1 MKKYLR
7 VFLALTEMIFFSS
20 YSFAAFHFTDPNENF
35 LYQKNIFSFYPVN
48 NGNTLSATINAD
60 KLGVCINGTSPII
73 TFTATNG
80 TAPYVFT
87 YKINNGALQ
96 TITSESGKNTASI
109 HVPTNT
115 AGIFNY
121 VLVSISDATPIT
133 QNISNQQVTV
143 TVGNIPSVDFTF
155 SDENCAG
162 KNITFTP
169 INLPAGAD
177 YSFMWEF
184 GDNTT
189 STDSVAHHIFM
200 TAIGNGTQT
209 FTVKLTVTD
218 NLTACTNSK
227 QKTITLSQHPD
238 PKLETSAESD
248 TLNGQVTF
256 MSCSK
261 VATEFVFTNP
271 NENNPYIVNYTIDW
285 GDGSPIFSEST
296 WSLLTHTYNL
306 GMNTLKYTVQG
317 QNGCSVTKEY
327 KIFVGSNPAGG
338 ILSPGNTDIC
348 VNEQLT
354 FPIAGIQNNPPG
366 TIYMVSFNDGT
377 PEEVFYDNTRT
388 QITHTFTN
396 GSCGTYSYDG
406 RNYYPNSFMVSMTA
420 KNPCSPSG
428 TSSAVTPIYVSI
440 PPEANFN
447 ANNSTCVNTDFFI
460 QNTSRRGYVASS
472 SGCTSGDKFVWSIS
486 PTEGVTVV
494 SGSLGNTRGLNDE
507 QYSSWISGSDN
518 VILRFANPGNYTI
531 KIKIANRCGASDTT
545 QTICVEPVVTPSF
558 TLDKNKGCA
567 PFTVKVNNT
576 TDTTKLCSNPSY
588 NWTVG
593 YQPANCGTT
602 SSFDYVDHTSTSSK
616 NPHIT
621 FNNPGIYTLTMNV
634 YTNCS
639 VQTVSQQVTVTRPP
653 LVSIGNIP
661 DFCGSAEISPIAT
674 IQTCIPA
681 TDSVSY
687 EWSFAG
693 GTPASSTAA
702 SPGKITYSSPG
713 NYTVSLTVKNGC
725 GSTVATKTFK
735 INVVPQITNT
745 ELSQTICSGDSS
757 QSVPL
762 TSTVPGTTFSWTAQ
776 ASTGITG
783 FISSGTSN
791 TIPAQN
797 IITSANVSG
806 NVTYSI
812 VPKVGTC
819 TGDTVRYVINVYPRP
834 YFTKQPVSSILCKDG
849 AATLLSVS
857 FSKGEGTFS
866 FQWYSNNVKSTSG
879 GTPIPGAVD
888 SVYTPSTSTVGTT
901 YYYCIIEFSSGYCR
915 EIISDIATVTV
926 NEPPQITQQPL
937 ASQKICVGGSLPQPL
952 KVKYSGGAGP
962 SFQWYS
968 NNVDSNV
975 GGTAIS
981 GANDSIF
988 TSSSF
993 TATGT
998 FYFYVTITFSGNNCD
1013 PVTSETAKVEVIPDP
1028 SIAQQPLASQTI
1040 CQNSIAEELSVK
1052 VTGGI
1057 GKYAYQ
1063 WYQNTTNSN
1072 SGGSIIPNANDSIYM
1087 PSTTNTGTLYYYC
1100 EITQPNG
1107 PGCNAVSNTSQ
1118 VIVKEGPAI
1127 TEQPSS
1133 LVVCKNEISPKL
1145 VVSWK
1150 NGVGIP
1156 SYQWFSNTLNS
1167 NTGGT
1172 LIPTATDSVYMPS
1185 TAVVGTIYYY
1195 CVISFSSG
1203 GCSELVSNPAA
1214 VTVNQFPVI
1223 SDINVSICS
1232 GQSFNIIP
1240 ENSGSN
1246 IVPTGTT
1253 YTWSMPAISPS
1264 NSITGASA
1272 QSNPQPQ
1279 VSQTLTN
1286 ITTSIAIVT
1295 YTVKPSANGCDGAEF
1310 KISVTVYPAAHIEAN
1325 VHNITC
1331 NGANDG
1337 MISLTI
1343 TGGVPFATGDPYQI
1357 TWNGPNG
1364 FTSHNANIS
1373 NLSAGD
1379 YQLQVLDAGGCPYQ
1393 ATYTIIE
1400 PEKIKISGITQKNV
1414 SCYGNADGEISFN
1427 VSGGTGNYVYSWTK
1441 DGTPFTG
1448 TNHLTALQA
1457 GTYAVSVTDGNAC
1470 APQSEEFTIIEPL
1483 PLTVSLSD
1491 KKNVLCYGDATGS
1504 IDVEVTGGTKA
1515 EITSGDYDYYYSWTG
1530 PENYTSNN
1538 KNLTNLKAGD
1548 YFLTVRDASNC
1559 TVTSDAFTVTQ
1570 PQELIVSATSTA
1582 ITCFGDD
1589 NASITLNVTGGVEP
1603 YSVQW
1608 SNYGEGMVQENL
1620 SPGTYDITVT
1630 DNNGCQKSLQ
1640 VIIPEPFRFSVK
1652 PVVKQIS
1659 CYGANDGSIKLNFV
1673 GGMPPISFAWDDDPN
1688 AGVDRNQLKP
1698 GVYTVRIHDAQPC
1711 DIIRSFTIIEP
1722 QPLTVSAQVK
1732 DATDCQNV
1740 NSGSILLAV
1749 TGGRPP
1755 YKYEWSN
1762 GMTTQ
1767 NILNVPPGNYSVLV
1781 TDSFGCNVTVQHSIQ
1796 RQLPL
1801 YVQVNSDIEFDCLT
1815 KNIIQVNQA
1824 TVTGGVPPY
1833 QISWS
1838 SGTISGANNEIMT
1851 TGQNGLVFV
1860 HVTDAL
1866 QCEITTSINIQI
1878 PEQGIS
1884 YQLLDCNQRSYQFN
1898 ALIPIEKADYIYS
1911 WDFGDGGVSDIKN
1924 PQYNFSKPGNY
1935 TVKLKV
1941 QNAECSLYY
1950 EKTIS
1955 VEAPPV
1961 LSLDKEPIFCIGDS
1975 LLLHVSGADY
1985 YRWNDGST
1993 ADNLL
1998 IVKPGT
2004 YSVEGT
2010 SKAGCS
2016 SILTFM
2022 ASYFDL
2028 FHYTIQTDQEMVTD
2042 RQPTIEFWSEDTSNA
2057 IYYWD
2062 FGDGYKTQGN
2072 HVSHSYIISRDGYYE
2087 VNLQVINPNGC
2098 REYATKRI
2106 WIGAPTLPNT
2116 ITPNGDGKNDLLLKG
2131 FHIQVFNRNG
2141 LLLFD
2146 GREGWDAT
2154 YKGKP
2159 VSEGTYFY
2167 VLMYAT
2173 PKGLKFASNFVTVI
2187 R

>member
-1 MKKYLR
+1 MKKYLHL
-7 VFLALTEMIFFSS
+7 FLILSEMIFFSFH
-20 YSFAAFHFTDPNENF
+20 SFAACQYSEPPGNF
-35 LYQKNIFSFYPVN
+35 LYRKNTFSLNRVTN
-48 NGNTLSATINAD
+48 DNSLSATITANKPGA
-60 KLGVCINGTSPII
+60 CINTTSPII
-73 TFTATNG
+73 TFTGANG
-80 TAPYVFT
+80 TPPYTFS
-87 YKINNGALQ
+87 YKINNGYLQ
-96 TITSESGKNTASI
+96 TITSVSGNSAI
-109 HVPTNT
+109 LNVPTNAT
-115 AGIFNY
+115 GTFKYTLIS
-121 VLVSISDATPIT
+121 VSDAVPIT
-133 QNISNQQVTV
+133 QNISNQEVTI
-143 TVGNIPSVDFTF
+143 TIGQPPTVDFTF
-155 SDENCAG
+155 SNENCAG
-162 KNITFTP
+162 ENITFTP

-177 YSFMWEF
+177 YSFNWEF

-227 QKTITLSQHPD
+227 EKTITLSQHPD
-238 PKLETSAESD
+238 PKLNVSVESD
-248 TLNGQVTF
+248 TLAGQVTF
-256 MSCSK
+256 ISCSN

-271 NENNPYIVNYTIDW
+271 NENNPSIVSYIIDW
-285 GDGSPIFSEST
+285 GDGSSLFTGST
-296 WSLLTHTYNL
+296 WSMLKHTYNL
-306 GMNTLKYTVQG
+306 GMTTLKYTVQG

-354 FPIAGIQNNPPG
+354 FPIANIQNNPPG
-366 TIYMVSFNDGT
+366 TIYTISFNDGT
-377 PEEVFYDNTRT
+377 PSEVFYDNTRT
-388 QITHTFTN
+388 EITHTFTN

-406 RNYYPNSFMVSMTA
+406 RNYYSNSFMVSMTA
-420 KNPCSPSG
+420 TNPCSPSG

-447 ANNSTCVNTDFFI
+447 ANNFTCVNTDFSI

-486 PTEGVTVV
+486 PNEGVTVV
-494 SGSLGNTRGLNDE
+494 SGSLGDTRGLTDE
-507 QYSSWISGSDN
+507 QYNSWISGSDN

-545 QTICVEPVVTPSF
+545 QTICVEPVVAPTF
-558 TLDKNKGCA
+558 TLDNNKGCA

-576 TDTTKLCSNPSY
+576 TDTTQLCNRPSY
-588 NWTVG
+588 NWSIS
-593 YQPANCGTT
+593 YQPANCGNASSYTYVDGT
-602 SSFDYVDHTSTSSK
+602 SSSSK

-621 FNNPGIYTLTMNV
+621 FNNPGIYTLRLFV
-634 YTNCS
+634 YSNCS
-639 VQTVSQQVTVTRPP
+639 VQTYSQEVTVTQPP
-653 LVSIGNIP
+653 IVSINDIP
-661 DFCGSAEISPIAT
+661 DYCGSAEINPTAD
-674 IQTCIPA
+674 IQTCIPT
-681 TDSVSY
+681 TDSVTY
-687 EWSFAG
+687 EWSFPG
-693 GTPASSTAA
+693 GTPATSTAMT
-702 SPGKITYSSPG
+702 PGKITYSSPG
-713 NYTVSLTVKNGC
+713 TYIVSLTVKNDC
-725 GSTVATKTFK
+725 GNTTTTKTFK
-735 INVVPQITNT
+735 VNVVPQITNT
-745 ELSQTICSGDSS
+745 ELSQTICSGDQS
-757 QSVPL
+757 QPVLL
-762 TSTVPGTTFSWTAQ
+762 TSTVQGTNFSWTAQ
-776 ASTGITG
+776 ATTGVTG
-783 FISSGTSN
+783 FTSSGTGD

-797 IITSANVSG
+797 IFTTADVTG
-806 NVTYSI
+806 TVTYYI
-812 VPKVGTC
+812 TPKIGTC

-834 YFTKQPVSSILCKDG
+834 YFTKQPVSSVLCKDG
-849 AATLLSVS
+849 EAEPLTVS
-857 FSKGEGTFS
+857 FSKGEGS
-866 FQWYSNNVKSTSG
+866 YSIQWYSNSIKSISG
-879 GTPIPGAVD
+879 GDSIPGAVD
-888 SVYTPSTSTVGTT
+888 SVYIPLTSTIGTT
-901 YYYCIIEFSSGYCR
+901 YYYCVIKFSSGYCR
-915 EIISDIATVTV
+915 NIISDIATVTV
-926 NEPPQITQQPL
+926 NPFPEITQQPL
-937 ASQKICVGGSLPQPL
+937 IPQKVCIGGSLPQPL

-962 SFQWYS
+962 SYQWYS
-968 NNVDSNV
+968 NNVDSNI

-988 TSSSF
+988 MPPVFTS
-993 TATGT
+993 TGT
-998 FYFYVTITFSGNNCD
+998 FFYYVMITFSGSNCNL
-1013 PVTSETAKVEVIPDP
+1013 VTSETAKVEVIPDP

-1040 CQNSIAEELSVK
+1040 CQNSTAENLSVK

-1057 GKYAYQ
+1057 GNYAFQ
-1063 WYQNTTNSN
+1063 WFQNTTNSN
-1072 SGGSIIPNANDSIYM
+1072 TGGTKILNATDSIFI
-1087 PSTTNTGTLYYYC
+1087 PSTATTGTLYYYC

-1118 VIVKEGPAI
+1118 VIVREGPSI
-1127 TEQPSS
+1127 IKQPSS
-1133 LVVCKNEISPKL
+1133 FVVCKNETSPKL
-1145 VVSWK
+1145 FVSWK

-1156 SYQWFSNTLNS
+1156 SYQWFSNTSNS

-1172 LIPTATDSVYMPS
+1172 LIPAATDSVFFPS
-1185 TAVVGTIYYY
+1185 TTEVGTMYYY
-1195 CVISFSSG
+1195 CAISFSSG
-1203 GCSELVSNPAA
+1203 GCSELISNPAA

-1223 SDINVSICS
+1223 SDLIVSVCS
-1232 GQSFNIIP
+1232 GESFNAIP
-1240 ENSGSN
+1240 ENSVGN
-1246 IVPTGTT
+1246 IVPLGTT
-1253 YTWSMPAISPS
+1253 YTWSEPIVSPVG
-1264 NSITGASA
+1264 SITGASS
-1272 QSNPQPQ
+1272 QSMPQTEI
-1279 VSQTLTN
+1279 SQTLTN
-1286 ITTSIAIVT
+1286 ITTSTAIVT
-1295 YTVKPSANGCDGAEF
+1295 YTVKPSAKDCDGTEF

-1337 MISLTI
+1337 MIQLTI

-1357 TWNGPNG
+1357 TWSGPNG
-1364 FTSHNANIS
+1364 FTSHNAIIS
-1373 NLSAGD
+1373 NLSAGN
-1379 YQLQVLDAGGCPYQ
+1379 YQVQVLDAGGCPYQ
-1393 ATYTIIE
+1393 ATYSIIE
-1400 PEKIKISGITQKNV
+1400 PEKIKISEKYQKNV

-1441 DGTPFTG
+1441 NGIPFSG
-1448 TNHLTALQA
+1448 NNHLSSLQA
-1457 GTYAVSVTDGNAC
+1457 GTYAVSVTDSNSC
-1470 APQSEEFTIIEPL
+1470 APQLAEFTIIEPL
-1483 PLTVSLSD
+1483 PLIISLSN
-1491 KKNVLCYGDATGS
+1491 KKDVLCYGDATGS
-1504 IDVEVTGGTKA
+1504 IEVEVTGGTKA
-1515 EITSGDYDYYYSWTG
+1515 EITSGNYDYYYSWSG
-1530 PENYTSNN
+1530 PENFSSNN
-1538 KNLTNLKAGD
+1538 KNLSNLKAGD
-1548 YFLTVRDASNC
+1548 YFLTVRDSSNC
-1559 TVTSDAFTVTQ
+1559 TVTSDAITITQ
-1570 PQELIVSATSTA
+1570 PQELIVLATSTA

-1589 NASITLNVTGGVEP
+1589 NASITLNVSGGVEP

-1620 SPGTYDITVT
+1620 SPGTYDITVA
-1630 DNNGCQKSLQ
+1630 DKNGCQKSLQ
-1640 VIIPEPFRFSVK
+1640 VTIPEPFRFSVK

-1673 GGMPPISFAWDDDPN
+1673 GGLQPVSFAWDDDPN

-1722 QPLTVSAQVK
+1722 QPLSVLAQVK

-1762 GMTTQ
+1762 GMITKDIE
-1767 NILNVPPGNYSVLV
+1767 NIQAGNYSVQI
-1781 TDSFGCNVTVQHSIQ
+1781 TDSSGCNLMEQYTVHRQAPLKVSVTSH
-1796 RQLPL
+1796 
-1801 YVQVNSDIEFDCLT
+1801 IEFDCST
-1815 KNIIQVNQA
+1815 KNTIQVNQA
-1824 TVTGGVPPY
+1824 SVSGGIPPY

-1851 TGQNGLVFV
+1851 TGQSGLAFV
-1860 HVTDAL
+1860 HITDAL
-1866 QCEITTSINIQI
+1866 QCELTASVNIQI
-1878 PEQGIS
+1878 PEQGIG

-1898 ALIPIEKADYIYS
+1898 ALLPIEKPDYTYS
-1911 WDFGDGGVSDIKN
+1911 WDFGDGGISNIKN

-1935 TVKLKV
+1935 KVTLKV
-1941 QNAECSLYY
+1941 QNDECSLTY
-1950 EKTIS
+1950 ETTIS

-2016 SILTFM
+2016 SILTFV

-2042 RQPTIEFWSEDTSNA
+2042 RQPTIEFWSEETSNSM
-2057 IYYWD
+2057 YSWD
-2062 FGDGYKTQGN
+2062 FGDGDKTQGN
-2072 HVSHSYIISRDGYYE
+2072 HISHTYAITRDGYYE
-2087 VNLQVINPNGC
+2087 VTLTVINPNGC

-2106 WIGAPTLPNT
+2106 WIGEPTLPNT
-2116 ITPNGDGKNDLLLKG
+2116 ITPNGDGKNDSLLKG

-2146 GREGWDAT
+2146 GREGWDGT

-2159 VSEGTYFY
+2159 VTGGTYFY

-2173 PKGLKFASNFVTVI
+2173 PEGLKSASNFVTVI

>member
-1 MKKYLR
+1 
-7 VFLALTEMIFFSS
+7 
-20 YSFAAFHFTDPNENF
+20 
-35 LYQKNIFSFYPVN
+35 
-48 NGNTLSATINAD
+48 
-60 KLGVCINGTSPII
+60 
-73 TFTATNG
+73 
-80 TAPYVFT
+80 
-87 YKINNGALQ
+87 
-96 TITSESGKNTASI
+96 
-109 HVPTNT
+109 
-115 AGIFNY
+115 
-121 VLVSISDATPIT
+121 
-133 QNISNQQVTV
+133 
-143 TVGNIPSVDFTF
+143 
-155 SDENCAG
+155 
-162 KNITFTP
+162 
-169 INLPAGAD
+169 
-177 YSFMWEF
+177 
-184 GDNTT
+184 
-189 STDSVAHHIFM
+189 M

-271 NENNPYIVNYTIDW
+271 NENNPYIVNYAIDW

-713 NYTVSLTVKNGC
+713 NYTVSLTVKNDC

-776 ASTGITG
+776 ASTGISG

-1118 VIVKEGPAI
+1118 VIVREGPAI
-1127 TEQPSS
+1127 TKQPSS
-1133 LVVCKNEISPKL
+1133 FVVCKNEISPKL
-1145 VVSWK
+1145 VISWK

-1441 DGTPFTG
+1441 DGTTFTG

-2146 GREGWDAT
+2146 GREGWDGT

-2173 PKGLKFASNFVTVI
+2173 PEGLKFASNFVTVI

>member
-1 MKKYLR
+1 MKRKYTFVLTLLVIILNSAFLHATHFQNIPYSPILVNKST
-7 VFLALTEMIFFSS
+7 VFL
-20 YSFAAFHFTDPNENF
+20 
-35 LYQKNIFSFYPVN
+35 
-48 NGNTLSATINAD
+48 INQQSLD
-60 KLGVCINGTSPII
+60 D
-73 TFTATNG
+73 TFTATISTNKTAVCINSSSPVITFSASNG
-80 TAPYVFT
+80 TAPFIFT
-87 YKINNGALQ
+87 YKINNATAQ
-96 TITSESGKNTASI
+96 TISTSAGSNSVTLN
-109 HVPTNT
+109 VPTNT
-115 AGIFNY
+115 AGTFTYSLLSVTDALGANQDIIDQQ
-121 VLVSISDATPIT
+121 VSIIIGS
-133 QNISNQQVTV
+133 
-143 TVGNIPSVDFTF
+143 IPSVDFTF
-155 SDENCAG
+155 SDENCSG
-162 KNITFTP
+162 KNILFTP
-169 INLPAGAD
+169 NISPKGVD
-177 YSFMWEF
+177 YSFKWEF

-189 STDSVAHHIFM
+189 STDSVVYHQFTSAV
-200 TAIGNGTQT
+200 GNSTQS
-209 FTVKLTVTD
+209 FTVKLTVT
-218 NLTACTNSK
+218 NNQTSCSSSK
-227 QKTITLSQHPD
+227 EKTISLVQHPD
-238 PKLETSAESD
+238 PKINSSQESD
-248 TLNGQVTF
+248 TLNDQVTF
-256 MSCSK
+256 RSCSK

-271 NENNPYIVNYTIDW
+271 NAGNSDIISYTIDW
-285 GDGSPIFSEST
+285 GDGSTAFTGST
-296 WSLLTHTYNL
+296 WSMLKHTYNI
-306 GMNTLKYTVQG
+306 GMTTLKYTVQG
-317 QNGCSVTKEY
+317 KNGCSVTKEY
-327 KIFVGSNPAGG
+327 KIFVGTNPGGG
-338 ILSPGNTDIC
+338 IVNPGNTDIC
-348 VNEQLT
+348 VNNELS
-354 FPIAGIQNNPPG
+354 FPVFGIQNNPPG
-366 TIYMVSFNDGT
+366 TIYTITFNDGSNPIVYYDT
-377 PEEVFYDNTRT
+377 PPSE
-388 QITHTFTN
+388 IKHMFTK
-396 GSCGTYSYDG
+396 GSCGTDSYDG
-406 RNYYPNSFMVSMTA
+406 KNNYPNSFMAVMNIR
-420 KNPCSPSG
+420 NPCSSSE
-428 TSSAVTPIYVSI
+428 TSSVVAPIYVSI

-447 ANNSTCVNTDFFI
+447 ANNSTCVNTNFSL
-460 QNTSRRGYVASS
+460 QNISKAGYVVSNT
-472 SGCTSGDKFVWSIS
+472 GCVSGDTFVWTVS
-486 PTEGVTVV
+486 PMQGVTVV
-494 SGSLGNTRGLNDE
+494 TGSLGDTLGLSEDHYN
-507 QYSSWISGSDN
+507 SWISGSND
-518 VILRFANPGNYTI
+518 VTLKFSNPGSYTI
-531 KIKIANRCGASDTT
+531 KIKVVNRCGSNSMEK
-545 QTICVEPVVTPSF
+545 TICVEPVVSPVFSLNTQ
-558 TLDKNKGCA
+558 KGCA
-567 PFTVKVNNT
+567 PLTVNVNNT
-576 TDTTKLCSNPSY
+576 TDTTQLCAAPTYSWSISY
-588 NWTVG
+588 K
-593 YQPANCGTT
+593 ASNCGTKSSYTYIDKT
-602 SSFDYVDHTSTSSK
+602 SNKSK

-621 FNNPGIYTLTMNV
+621 FNNPGTYTLKLSV
-634 YTNCS
+634 ATNCKT
-639 VQTVSQQVTVTRPP
+639 QTFSQDIIVTQPP
-653 LVSIGNIP
+653 IVSIDDIP
-661 DFCGSAEISPIAT
+661 DFCGSAEISPTAT
-674 IQTCIPA
+674 IQTCIPT

-687 EWSFAG
+687 EWSFPG
-693 GTPASSTAA
+693 GIPASSTAA
-702 SPGKITYSSPG
+702 SPGKITYSSAG
-713 NYTVSLTVKNGC
+713 TYTVSLTVKNNC

-735 INVVPQITNT
+735 VNVIPQITNT
-745 ELSQTICSGDSS
+745 ELNQSICSGDKS
-757 QSVPL
+757 QPVPL
-762 TSTVPGTTFSWTAQ
+762 TSTVQGTTFSWTAK

-783 FISSGTSN
+783 FSSGTGD
-791 TIPAQN
+791 TIPAQK
-797 IITSANVSG
+797 ISTTAKVPG
-806 NVTYSI
+806 TVTYSI
-812 VPKVGTC
+812 IPKLENCV
-819 TGDTVRYVINVYPRP
+819 GDTVKYVIYVYPRP
-834 YFTKQPVSSILCKDG
+834 YFTKQPASNSLCKDG
-849 AATLLSVS
+849 EAKPLIVS
-857 FSKGEGTFS
+857 FTKGEGS
-866 FQWYSNNVKSTSG
+866 YSIQWYSNNVKSTLTG
-879 GTPIPGAVD
+879 NPISGAVD

-901 YYYCIIEFSSGYCR
+901 YYYCVIEFSSGYCR
-915 EIISDIATVTV
+915 EITSNIATITI
-926 NEPPQITQQPL
+926 NPSPEITQQPL
-937 ASQKICVGGSLPQPL
+937 ASQIICVGGSLPQPL
-952 KVKYSGGAGP
+952 KVKYNGGAGP
-962 SFQWYS
+962 SYQWYS
-968 NNVDSNV
+968 NNVDSNI

-988 TSSSF
+988 TPPVF
-993 TATGT
+993 TSTGT
-998 FYFYVTITFSGNNCD
+998 FFYYVMITFSGSNCNL
-1013 PVTSETAKVEVIPDP
+1013 VTSETAKVEVIPDP

-1040 CQNSIAEELSVK
+1040 CQNSIAEKLSVK

-1072 SGGSIIPNANDSIYM
+1072 SGGTIIPNANDSIYM

-1118 VIVKEGPAI
+1118 VIVREGPAI
-1127 TEQPSS
+1127 TKQPSS
-1133 LVVCKNEISPKL
+1133 FVVCKNEISPKL
-1145 VVSWK
+1145 VISWK

-1203 GCSELVSNPAA
+1203 GCSELVSNPAK

-1279 VSQTLTN
+1279 ISQTLTN
-1286 ITTSIAIVT
+1286 ITTSTAIVT
-1295 YTVKPSANGCDGAEF
+1295 YTVKPSASGCDGAEF

-1343 TGGVPFATGDPYQI
+1343 TSGVPFATGDPYKI

-1393 ATYTIIE
+1393 ATYSIIE

-1483 PLTVSLSD
+1483 PLTISLSD

-1504 IDVEVTGGTKA
+1504 IEVEVTGGTKA
-1515 EITSGDYDYYYSWTG
+1515 EITSGEYDYYYSWTG

-1630 DNNGCQKSLQ
+1630 DKNGCQKSLQ

-1722 QPLTVSAQVK
+1722 QPLAVSAQVK

-1762 GMTTQ
+1762 GMITKDIE
-1767 NILNVPPGNYSVLV
+1767 NIQAGNYSVQI
-1781 TDSFGCNVTVQHSIQ
+1781 TDSSGCNIMEQYTVR
-1796 RQLPL
+1796 RQAPL
-1801 YVQVNSDIEFDCLT
+1801 KVSVVSHIEFDCNT
-1815 KNIIQVNQA
+1815 KNTIQINQA
-1824 TVTGGVPPY
+1824 KVSGGVPPY

-1838 SGTISGANNEIMT
+1838 SGTISGTNNEIMT
-1851 TGQNGLVFV
+1851 TGQSGLAFV
-1860 HVTDAL
+1860 YVTDAL
-1866 QCEITTSINIQI
+1866 QCEITSSINIQI

-1898 ALIPIEKADYIYS
+1898 ALIPIEKADYTYA

-1941 QNAECSLYY
+1941 QNSECSLYY

-1998 IVKPGT
+1998 IIKPGT

-2016 SILTFM
+2016 SILTFT

-2042 RQPTIEFWSEDTSNA
+2042 RQPTIEFWSEDTS
-2057 IYYWD
+2057 YSLYSWD

-2072 HVSHSYIISRDGYYE
+2072 HVSHTYIISRDGYYE
-2087 VNLQVINPNGC
+2087 VKLQVINPNGC

-2159 VSEGTYFY
+2159 VSDGTYFY

-2173 PKGLKFASNFVTVI
+2173 PEGLKSASNFVTVI

>member
-1 MKKYLR
+1 MKKYLYL
-7 VFLALTEMIFFSS
+7 FLILSEMIFFSFH
-20 YSFAAFHFTDPNENF
+20 SFAACQYSEPPRNF
-35 LYQKNIFSFYPVN
+35 LYRKNTFSLNRVTN
-48 NGNTLSATINAD
+48 DNSLSATITANKPGA
-60 KLGVCINGTSPII
+60 CINTTSPII
-73 TFTATNG
+73 TFTGANG
-80 TAPYVFT
+80 TPPYTFS
-87 YKINNGALQ
+87 YKINNDNLQ
-96 TITSESGKNTASI
+96 TITSVSGNSATLN
-109 HVPTNT
+109 VPTNT
-115 AGIFNY
+115 AGTFKYTLIS
-121 VLVSISDATPIT
+121 VSDAVPST
-133 QNISNQQVTV
+133 QNISNQEVTI
-143 TVGNIPSVDFTF
+143 TIGQPPTVDFTF
-155 SDENCAG
+155 SNENCAG
-162 KNITFTP
+162 ENITFTP

-177 YSFMWEF
+177 YSFNWEF
-184 GDNTT
+184 GDNTA
-189 STDSVAHHIFM
+189 STDSVAHHQYM
-200 TAIGNGTQT
+200 TAIGNGSQT
-209 FTVKLTVTD
+209 FTIKLTVTD

-227 QKTITLSQHPD
+227 EKTITLSQHPD
-238 PKLETSAESD
+238 PKLNVSVESD
-248 TLNGQVTF
+248 TLAGQVTF
-256 MSCSK
+256 ISCSN

-271 NENNPYIVNYTIDW
+271 NENNSDIIGYTIDW
-285 GDGSPIFSEST
+285 GDGSLPFSGST

-306 GMNTLKYTVQG
+306 GMTTLKYTVQG

-366 TIYMVSFNDGT
+366 TIYTISFNDGT
-377 PEEVFYDNTRT
+377 PSEVFYDNTRT
-388 QITHTFTN
+388 EITHTFTN

-406 RNYYPNSFMVSMTA
+406 RNYYSNSFMVSMTA
-420 KNPCSPSG
+420 TNPCSPSG

-447 ANNSTCVNTDFFI
+447 ANNFTCVNTDFSI

-486 PTEGVTVV
+486 PNEGVTVV
-494 SGSLGNTRGLNDE
+494 SGSLGDTRGLTDE
-507 QYSSWISGSDN
+507 QYNSWISGSDN

-545 QTICVEPVVTPSF
+545 QTICVEPVVAPTF
-558 TLDKNKGCA
+558 TLDNNKGCA

-576 TDTTKLCSNPSY
+576 TDTTQLCNRPSY
-588 NWTVG
+588 NWSIS
-593 YQPANCGTT
+593 YQPANCGNASSYTYVDGT
-602 SSFDYVDHTSTSSK
+602 SSSSK

-621 FNNPGIYTLTMNV
+621 FNNPGIYTLRLFV
-634 YTNCS
+634 YSNCS
-639 VQTVSQQVTVTRPP
+639 VQSYSQEVTVTQPP
-653 LVSIGNIP
+653 IVSINDIP
-661 DFCGSAEISPIAT
+661 DYCGSAEINPTAD
-674 IQTCIPA
+674 IQTCIPT

-687 EWSFAG
+687 EWSFPG
-693 GTPASSTAA
+693 GTPATSTAMT
-702 SPGKITYSSPG
+702 PGKITYSSPG
-713 NYTVSLTVKNGC
+713 TYIVSLTVKNDC
-725 GSTVATKTFK
+725 GNTTTTKTFK
-735 INVVPQITNT
+735 VNVVPQITNT
-745 ELSQTICSGDSS
+745 ELSQTICSGDQS
-757 QSVPL
+757 QPVLL
-762 TSTVPGTTFSWTAQ
+762 TSTVQGTNFSWTAQ
-776 ASTGITG
+776 ATTGVTG
-783 FISSGTSN
+783 FTSSGIGD
-791 TIPAQN
+791 IPAQN
-797 IITSANVSG
+797 IFITADVTG
-806 NVTYSI
+806 TVTYYI
-812 VPKVGTC
+812 TPKIGTC

-834 YFTKQPVSSILCKDG
+834 YFTKQPVSSVLCKDG
-849 AATLLSVS
+849 EAEPLTVS
-857 FSKGEGTFS
+857 FSKGEGS
-866 FQWYSNNVKSTSG
+866 YSIQWYSNSIKSISG
-879 GTPIPGAVD
+879 GDSIPGAVD
-888 SVYTPSTSTVGTT
+888 SVYIPLTSTIGTT
-901 YYYCIIEFSSGYCR
+901 YYYCVIKFSSGYCR
-915 EIISDIATVTV
+915 NIISDIATVTV
-926 NEPPQITQQPL
+926 NPFPEITQQPL
-937 ASQKICVGGSLPQPL
+937 ISQKVCIGGSLPQPL

-962 SFQWYS
+962 SYQWYS
-968 NNVDSNV
+968 NNVDSNI

-981 GANDSIF
+981 GANDSVFMPPVF
-988 TSSSF
+988 TS
-993 TATGT
+993 TGIF
-998 FYFYVTITFSGNNCD
+998 FYYVMITFSGSNCNL
-1013 PVTSETAKVEVIPDP
+1013 VTSETAKVEVIPDP

-1040 CQNSIAEELSVK
+1040 CQNSTAENLSVK

-1057 GKYAYQ
+1057 GNYAFQ
-1063 WYQNTTNSN
+1063 WFQNTTNN
-1072 SGGSIIPNANDSIYM
+1072 NTGGTKILNATDSIFI
-1087 PSTTNTGTLYYYC
+1087 PSTATTGTLYYYC

-1118 VIVKEGPAI
+1118 VIVREGPSI
-1127 TEQPSS
+1127 TAQPSS
-1133 LVVCKNEISPKL
+1133 SVVCKNETSPKL
-1145 VVSWK
+1145 FVSWK

-1156 SYQWFSNTLNS
+1156 SYQWFSNTSNS

-1172 LIPTATDSVYMPS
+1172 LIPAATDSVFFPS
-1185 TAVVGTIYYY
+1185 TTEVGTMYYY
-1195 CVISFSSG
+1195 CAISFSSG
-1203 GCSELVSNPAA
+1203 GCSELISNPAA

-1223 SDINVSICS
+1223 SDLIVSVCS
-1232 GQSFNIIP
+1232 GESFNAIP
-1240 ENSGSN
+1240 ENSVGN
-1246 IVPTGTT
+1246 IVPPGTT
-1253 YTWSMPAISPS
+1253 YTWSEPIVSPVG
-1264 NSITGASA
+1264 SITGASS
-1272 QSNPQPQ
+1272 QSMPQTEI
-1279 VSQTLTN
+1279 SQTLTN
-1286 ITTSIAIVT
+1286 ITTSTAIVT
-1295 YTVKPSANGCDGAEF
+1295 YTVKPSAKDCDGTEF

-1337 MISLTI
+1337 MIQLTI

-1357 TWNGPNG
+1357 TWSGPNG
-1364 FTSHNANIS
+1364 FTSHNAIIS
-1373 NLSAGD
+1373 NLSAGN
-1379 YQLQVLDAGGCPYQ
+1379 YQVQVLDAGGCPYQ
-1393 ATYTIIE
+1393 ATYSIIE
-1400 PEKIKISGITQKNV
+1400 PEKIKISEKYQKNV

-1441 DGTPFTG
+1441 NGIPFSG
-1448 TNHLTALQA
+1448 NNHLSSLQA
-1457 GTYAVSVTDGNAC
+1457 GTYAVSVTDSNSC
-1470 APQSEEFTIIEPL
+1470 APQLAEFTIIEPL
-1483 PLTVSLSD
+1483 PLIISLSN
-1491 KKNVLCYGDATGS
+1491 KKDVLCYGDATGS
-1504 IDVEVTGGTKA
+1504 IEVEVTGGTKA
-1515 EITSGDYDYYYSWTG
+1515 EITSGNYDYYYSWSG
-1530 PENYTSNN
+1530 PENFSSNN
-1538 KNLTNLKAGD
+1538 KNLSNLKAGD
-1548 YFLTVRDASNC
+1548 YFLTVRDSSNC
-1559 TVTSDAFTVTQ
+1559 TVTSDAITITQ
-1570 PQELIVSATSTA
+1570 PQELIVLATSTA

-1589 NASITLNVTGGVEP
+1589 NASITLNVSGGVEP

-1620 SPGTYDITVT
+1620 SPGTYDITVA
-1630 DNNGCQKSLQ
+1630 DKNGCQKSLQ
-1640 VIIPEPFRFSVK
+1640 VTIPEPFRFSVK

-1673 GGMPPISFAWDDDPN
+1673 GGLQPVSFAWDDDPN

-1722 QPLTVSAQVK
+1722 QPLSVSAQVK

-1762 GMTTQ
+1762 GMITKDIE
-1767 NILNVPPGNYSVLV
+1767 NIQAGNYSVQI
-1781 TDSFGCNVTVQHSIQ
+1781 TDSSGCNLMEQYTVHRQAPLKVSVTSH
-1796 RQLPL
+1796 
-1801 YVQVNSDIEFDCLT
+1801 IEFDCST
-1815 KNIIQVNQA
+1815 KNTIQVNQA
-1824 TVTGGVPPY
+1824 SVSGGIPPY

-1851 TGQNGLVFV
+1851 TGQSGLAFV
-1860 HVTDAL
+1860 HITDAL
-1866 QCEITTSINIQI
+1866 QCELTASVNIQI
-1878 PEQGIS
+1878 PEQGIG

-1898 ALIPIEKADYIYS
+1898 ALLPIEKPDYTYS
-1911 WDFGDGGVSDIKN
+1911 WDFGDGGISNIKN

-1935 TVKLKV
+1935 KVTLKV
-1941 QNAECSLYY
+1941 QNDECSLTY
-1950 EKTIS
+1950 ETTIS

-2016 SILTFM
+2016 SILTFV

-2042 RQPTIEFWSEDTSNA
+2042 RQPTIEFWSEETPNS
-2057 IYYWD
+2057 IYSWD
-2062 FGDGYKTQGN
+2062 FGDGDKTQGN
-2072 HVSHSYIISRDGYYE
+2072 HVSHTYFISKDGYFE
-2087 VNLQVINPNGC
+2087 VNLTVINPNGC

-2106 WIGAPTLPNT
+2106 WIGEPTLPNT

-2146 GREGWDAT
+2146 GREGWNGT

-2159 VSEGTYFY
+2159 VTDGTYFY

-2173 PKGLKFASNFVTVI
+2173 PDGLKSASNFVTVI